1 MITDDKKEETPVS
14 AGCLKPGHLGRVIST
29 SEGWRGLRGAG
40 VQVGPHAPA
49 LSTQRILE
57 DKEEN
62 PLPAALVQPSAGK
75 LCWFLDEAAA
85 RLLTVPFEK
94 HSTL

>member
-1 MITDDKKEETPVS
+1 MQGTGS
-14 AGCLKPGHLGRVIST
+14 
-29 SEGWRGLRGAG
+29 SEGLCGCWG
-40 VQVGPHAPA
+40 VPHAPA
-49 LSTQRILE
+49 LSMQRILE

-62 PLPAALVQPSAGK
+62 PLPAALVQPHTGK

-85 RLLTVPFEK
+85 GLLTVPFEK

>member
-1 MITDDKKEETPVS
+1 M
-14 AGCLKPGHLGRVIST
+14 
-29 SEGWRGLRGAG
+29 EGDSGALRGDGGAG
-40 VQVGPHAPA
+40 GPHAPA
-49 LSTQRILE
+49 LSMQRILE

-62 PLPAALVQPSAGK
+62 PLPAALVQPHTGK

-85 RLLTVPFEK
+85 GLLTVPFEK

>member
-1 MITDDKKEETPVS
+1 M
-14 AGCLKPGHLGRVIST
+14 
-29 SEGWRGLRGAG
+29 
-40 VQVGPHAPA
+40 QVGPHAPA

-62 PLPAALVQPSAGK
+62 PLPAALVQPSTGK